1 MIITPDNRVTVHP
14 PGQIMEYSTLK
25 EAVGGWLGTGAFFHP
40 VGGSTIVMYCDD
52 DYLRK
57 DLPHNKLASSIYNHG
72 WEQYHPVLGTVVF
85 TQSVGDGDS
94 AELEMEDIKTLVN
107 TNAFG
112 IDALKKLEEW
122 DQKEPLTILAL
133 PQCEVEL
140 VELKE
145 GKMVRSTVLTWQ
157 ENMIAYHQGMALIR
171 TDHPDY
177 RKAIKEDG
185 RTEFYRK
192 VTERLS
198 S

>member
-14 PGQIMEYSTLK
+14 PGQVLEYSTIK
-25 EAVGGWLGTGAFFHP
+25 EAIGGWLGTGSLSHP
-40 VGGSTIVMYCDD
+40 TTGTPIIMYCDD
-52 DYLRK
+52 EYLQK
-57 DLPHNKLASSIYNHG
+57 KMKLNELATALYNNCNN
-72 WEQYHPVLGTVVF
+72 YTHPVLGSVVL
-85 TQSVGDGDS
+85 TISVEDGQS

-157 ENMIAYHQGMALIR
+157 ESMIAYHQGMALIR